1 MRHSARRHTRAVTER
16 PRALFWLAPAG
27 IHRFIDSCSCALR
40 LDVKN
45 TSLARVTPGLGRII
59 ADNRPCRF
67 CAIAVTLATRTCIRL
82 RAQQVGGLSS
92 AAFPPPSAALSLSTI
107 YMCAG
112 YLLVMEVLTVKEGE
126 TALLLARTVLEQ
138 TIGGIKTG
146 YPDLT
151 AIFSRKRGVF
161 VTLTKAG
168 CLRGCIGFP
177 YPTLSLG
184 EAIREAALAAA
195 RDDPRFPPVGMHE
208 LPSLR
213 IEVTVLSVPE
223 LLCVPPEQRPDAIEV
238 GRHGL
243 IVRGHGRSGL
253 LLPQVPCEYGWNSA
267 TFLDH
272 ICEKAGFI
280 KGCWQKGDVEIFTF
294 EGQIFHE
301 E

>member
-1 MRHSARRHTRAVTER
+1 
-16 PRALFWLAPAG
+16 
-27 IHRFIDSCSCALR
+27 
-40 LDVKN
+40 
-45 TSLARVTPGLGRII
+45 
-59 ADNRPCRF
+59 
-67 CAIAVTLATRTCIRL
+67 
-82 RAQQVGGLSS
+82 
-92 AAFPPPSAALSLSTI
+92 
-107 YMCAG
+107 
-112 YLLVMEVLTVKEGE
+112 MEVLTVKEGE